1 VAKLEDNDTDHE
13 RRGEGT
19 GWGALLIMGSL
30 PEGREGGRN
39 DGGTTSLPVSTCVSS
54 DLSPRYL

>member
-1 VAKLEDNDTDHE
+1 VAKLEENDPDHE
-13 RRGEGT
+13 SRGGGA
-19 GWGALLIMGSL
+19 GWRALLIMGSL

-39 DGGTTSLPVSTCVSS
+39 DGGTTSLPVSTWVSS